1 MNVRFPDV
9 RRPRSFY
16 DVFGVLAV
24 AVAITALV
32 LAVRYESLVRLQTV
46 AFMALVFLWAG
57 WAIHRMLEESDDRS
71 NREQTPSRIL
81 KPR

>member
-24 AVAITALV
+24 AVAITAFV
-32 LAVRYESLVRLQTV
+32 LAVRYESLVQLQTV
-46 AFMALVFLWAG
+46 VFMALVFLWAG
-57 WAIHRMLEESDDRS
+57 WAIEQILAETEEGPR
-71 NREQTPSRIL
+71 RRQRR
-81 KPR
+81 KPPWN